1 VQDVDAGQ
9 EAQPEE
15 LATPEDDLRSLEE
28 DLRDGK
34 TENVS
39 RDLGLPGAHQ
49 GKRRILMA
57 SGRVCIA
64 KPARG
69 IQDWPF
75 AAQSE
80 AAAWTMARWLGL
92 RELVP
97 VTVLREIELPEGR
110 TEPAAL
116 QLWVDD
122 YDADRMDDFP
132 EEDLDAAGL
141 FDYLIQQTDRDGHNW
156 LVWRDGH
163 GRPRLRLTDNGYAF
177 GAPGRSFSSQFSRDR
192 SGRPLSDRMLAAL
205 RRLKEPQ
212 FAEELKELLPHEQ
225 VEALLGRVDTLLDQ
239 QQLP

>member
-1 VQDVDAGQ
+1 MDAGQ

-15 LATPEDDLRSLEE
+15 LGTPEDDLRSLEE
-28 DLRDGK
+28 DLRSGK

-39 RDLGLPGAHQ
+39 ADLGLPGAHQ

-64 KPARG
+64 KPASG

-80 AAAWTMARWLGL
+80 AAAWTVARRLGL

-97 VTVLREIELPEGR
+97 VTVVREIELPEGR
-110 TEPAAL
+110 TELAAL

-122 YDADRMDDFP
+122 YDADRMDEFP
-132 EEDLDAAGL
+132 EEDLDWAGV
-141 FDYLIQQTDRDGHNW
+141 FDHLIQQTDRDGHNW
-156 LVWRDGH
+156 LVWRDEH
-163 GRPRLRLTDNGYAF
+163 GRPRLKLTDNGYAF
-177 GAPGRSFSSQFSRDR
+177 GAPNRTFSSQFSRDR
-192 SGRPLSDRMLAAL
+192 SGRPLNDKMLAAL
-205 RRLKEPQ
+205 RRLKEPE
-212 FAEELKELLPHEQ
+212 FAEELKELLHHDQ
-225 VEALLGRVDTLLDQ
+225 VEALLGRVDILLDR